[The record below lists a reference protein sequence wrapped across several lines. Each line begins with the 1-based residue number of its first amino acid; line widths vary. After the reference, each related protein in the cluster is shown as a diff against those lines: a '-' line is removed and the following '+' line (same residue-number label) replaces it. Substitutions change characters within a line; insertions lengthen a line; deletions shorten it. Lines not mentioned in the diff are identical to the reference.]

1 MCNQIIEPWTLIIW
15 LVSIITHEVGLGF
28 DQNMFISGV
37 RNDFAAQLHKFMACL
52 TDTAYKMEG
61 KTVLYIPEEDITSSL
76 EKSAKNKELVARLE
90 SKLTFILMKQAIDLY
105 IYDL

>member
-1 MCNQIIEPWTLIIW
+1 
-15 LVSIITHEVGLGF
+15 
-28 DQNMFISGV
+28 MFVRCYYFEQAGINIRYHSGV

-90 SKLTFILMKQAIDLY
+90 SKLNCD
-105 IYDL
+105 

>member
-1 MCNQIIEPWTLIIW
+1 MVELIKEC
-15 LVSIITHEVGLGF
+15 LYESFLFLT
-28 DQNMFISGV
+28 GV

-61 KTVLYIPEEDITSSL
+61 KTVLYIPEEDVSSSL

-90 SKLTFILMKQAIDLY
+90 SKFFR
-105 IYDL
+105 

>member
-1 MCNQIIEPWTLIIW
+1 
-15 LVSIITHEVGLGF
+15 
-28 DQNMFISGV
+28 MFVRCYYFEQAGINIRYQSGV

-90 SKLTFILMKQAIDLY
+90 SKLNCD
-105 IYDL
+105 